1 MKIINDLVVCEVPKE
16 AYDFRA
22 NGAAGFAYSLP
33 NSGYWHIVD
42 TPFPCTIIGLA
53 SEIDGKD
60 AIQMLQMHGIILPAD
75 YEPIPALHGQI
86 KRIYGMEITDTTDLL
101 FLKKVQQ

>member
-1 MKIINDLVVCEVPKE
+1 MKVINDLVVCEVPKE

-42 TPFPCTIIGLA
+42 TPCPCTIIGLA
-53 SEIDGKD
+53 SEIDGLHEIEILLAAD
-60 AIQMLQMHGIILPAD
+60 YDLEVSLFELMHGN
-75 YEPIPALHGQI
+75 ELHTT
-86 KRIYGMEITDTTDLL
+86 ETTDLL
-101 FLKKVQQ
+101 FLKRLP